1 MLFLKIDMIQKS
13 VQRQRVEALRKAHF
27 ENLPLILPNVW
38 DALGAGLIQDLGY
51 PVVATSSSA
60 LAQSAGYTDGQ
71 NIPFHTMLAR
81 LASMTQTVHIPVTA
95 DIENG
100 FASNDDELVHNINK
114 LLDIGI
120 AGINFEDSNKPENEL
135 IPIDIQVNR
144 IRLIKK
150 TALESDRDIFIN
162 ARIDTYVHG
171 DHLSHEEKLIESI
184 KRGLAYKE
192 AGAECVFP
200 ILITSR
206 DHIAALIK
214 AVGLPLNVMTF
225 PGIPSLEDLKLL
237 GVSRISLGGSF
248 IKIAIQAM
256 KNFASEIK
264 SLKGESKFF
273 DNEITSSYL
282 NHLISQTND

>member
-1 MLFLKIDMIQKS
+1 MIQQS

-27 ENLPLILPNVW
+27 ENFPLILPNVW

-71 NIPFHTMLAR
+71 NIPFDTMLHR
-81 LASMTQTVHIPVTA
+81 LTSMTRTVHIPVTA

-100 FASNDDELVHNINK
+100 FASNDEELVSNINK

-135 IPIDIQVNR
+135 VPIDIQVSR

-150 TALESDRDIFIN
+150 SALESGRDIFIN

-171 DHLSHEEKLIESI
+171 DHFSHKEKLIESI

-192 AGAECVFP
+192 AGAECIFP
-200 ILITSR
+200 ILITSG

-214 AVGLPLNVMTF
+214 AVDLPLNVMTF
-225 PGIPSLEDLKLL
+225 AGIPSLENLKLL

-264 SLKGESKFF
+264 SLKGENKIF
-273 DNEITSSYL
+273 DNEVTSSYL
-282 NHLISQTND
+282 NHLISQTNN